1 MIVTSVLKTSVVS
14 CRMMLKGR
22 EDMIALVK
30 KNKNKLVALTLAV
43 VLTACSD
50 GGGSGGGIGGTGKQV
65 IQDGLIIGSI
75 DGFGSIV
82 INDQRF
88 ETDDAK
94 IYINGNE
101 AVLSDLRIGMNMIA
115 GVDTIAKTANELQYR
130 ADVSGPVQSVNGN
143 RTTFTL
149 LGQTVV
155 INDVTVFDGLVSSQL
170 NTGLLVQVS
179 GNRNA
184 ADEIVASY
192 VSLASEDSQYFT
204 VGTVERA
211 NPSDSARIA
220 GALIDAQPAAVA
232 YGLTLENFEA
242 LFLVDGTEVRVYTE
256 AGAAPAVSAS
266 DSSLATLSVVAV
278 EVMETP
284 AYKAGDIIQI
294 LGILS
299 VAENTGS
306 FVVQGFEVMVDGETE
321 AVTSFDMPM
330 EFPDAAENREVLING
345 IADEDNG
352 AIVISVIKFL
362 DEI

>member
-1 MIVTSVLKTSVVS
+1 MMSKVLEGMISL
-14 CRMMLKGR
+14 L
-22 EDMIALVK
+22 K
-30 KNKNKLVALTLAV
+30 KNKNILIGLALAAFLAG
-43 VLTACSD
+43 CSD
-50 GGGSGGGIGGTGKQV
+50 GGGNGGGIGGTGKQV
-65 IQDGLIIGSI
+65 IQDGLVIGSI
-75 DGFGSIV
+75 DGFGSII

-115 GVDTIAKTANELQYR
+115 GVDTISKTANELQYR
-130 ADVSGPVQSVNGN
+130 ANVSGPVQSVNSN
-143 RTTFTL
+143 RTKFTVM
-149 LGQTVV
+149 GRTVV
-155 INDVTVFDGLVSSQL
+155 VNDVTVFDGMVSSQI
-170 NTGLLVQVS
+170 NAGILVQVS

-184 ADEIVASY
+184 ADEIVATY
-192 VSLASEDSQYFT
+192 VSLASEDNQYFT

-220 GALIDAQPAAVA
+220 GALVDAQPAAVA
-232 YGLTLENFEA
+232 YGMTLENFEA

-266 DSSLATLSVVAV
+266 DSSLTTLSVVAV
-278 EVMETP
+278 EVMEKP

-294 LGILS
+294 FGILS
-299 VAENTGS
+299 VAESTGS
-306 FVVQGFEVMVDGETE
+306 FVVRDFEVMVDGETE

>member
-1 MIVTSVLKTSVVS
+1 MMPKVLEGMIS
-14 CRMMLKGR
+14 
-22 EDMIALVK
+22 IIK
-30 KNKNKLVALTLAV
+30 KNKNKLIGLALAV
-43 VLTACSD
+43 FLTGCSD
-50 GGGSGGGIGGTGKQV
+50 GGGNGGGIGGTGKQV
-65 IQDGLIIGSI
+65 IQDGLVIGSI

-101 AVLSDLRIGMNMIA
+101 AVLSDLRIGMSMIA
-115 GVDTIAKTANELQYR
+115 GVDTLGKTANELQYR
-130 ADVSGPVQSVNGN
+130 ADVSGPVQSVNVN
-143 RTTFTL
+143 RTMFTV

-155 INDVTVFDGLVSSQL
+155 VNDATVFDGLVASQL
-170 NTGLLVQVS
+170 NAGILVQVS

-184 ADEIVASY
+184 ADEIVATY

-211 NPSDSARIA
+211 NPSDSARIG
-220 GALIDAQPAAVA
+220 GALVDAQPAAVA
-232 YGLTLENFEA
+232 YGMTLENFEA

-278 EVMETP
+278 EVMEKP

-294 LGILS
+294 FGIFS
-299 VAENTGS
+299 VAENTGT